1 MTGAGIEGDLVALD
15 RVLATR
21 FAAWSLVV
29 VGAALFGLSLAGA
42 LPLVVGLTALLRPGV
57 SASSWAV
64 ARVLLLAFAGL
75 LAVIHLVDQL
85 ITLFGGRGLS
95 PEVSI
100 FVWAWSLGFL
110 ASALGALALSL
121 AARLPRR
128 ALAGQVH
135 LVDGPAPE
143 PISPELGAEVL
154 VERLAVGA
162 PDTLHEL
169 RAALASLGETA
180 WPALLA
186 ARVHASPWLRD
197 EIDRLLPVDVR
208 EEDENA

>member
-1 MTGAGIEGDLVALD
+1 MTGGRSERDLVALD
-15 RVLATR
+15 RATATR

-29 VGAALFGLSLAGA
+29 VGAALFGLHLAGA
-42 LPLVVGLTALLRPGV
+42 VPLVVGLAALVRPRI

-64 ARVLLLAFAGL
+64 ARVLLLAVAVL
-75 LAVIHLVDQL
+75 LAAFSLLDQL
-85 ITLFGGRGLS
+85 SPLVRARGLG
-95 PEVSI
+95 PDASI
-100 FVWAWSLGFL
+100 FVGAWSLAFL
-110 ASALGALALSL
+110 ASALGALALSY

-128 ALAGQVH
+128 AVPAQAH

-154 VERLAVGA
+154 VDRLAVGA

-169 RAALASLGETA
+169 RRALASLGESA

-186 ARVHASPWLRD
+186 ARGQASPWLRD
-197 EIDRLLPVDVR
+197 EIDRLLPVDLR
-208 EEDENA
+208 EQDENA